1 MKTLLNDKET
11 QELRNSFSDNAIFA
25 IFPRLFKSYERELN
39 SLALT
44 PEEVFVNCMHLLD
57 NIRKNRVSNI
67 EDIYDNLFCDI
78 RKAANELKRPY
89 QDSEIQTASLIIL
102 LAIVVCCIENDNSS
116 FCMLAYSILEF
127 IRDKDCSFFET
138 GVTKILK
145 KFNDNTG
152 VRTFEAAAY
161 LRKYGIDIIKIKK
174 WFQSDLESYNVIAD
188 IVKKAEII
196 NESIGISEYEEKK
209 TFASVNYYLNFRY
222 YFENY
227 DYSKF
232 VVKYFLASSKID
244 LLDICEEIGI
254 NETIFNICLTVVKE
268 LDPCL
273 YQEYENKVYQNKL
286 KRYEITKRKIE
297 ILYERINDAKEN
309 NTEFSKFEFLINMP
323 FAKKEKSR
331 QSFFELKQVNPNIK
345 TIPLT
350 IYGKILE
357 FAQAEMPEMVSTL
370 KEYMMENGL
379 YRIPEFTKKELKK
392 TYFLDSYTIIN
403 EQGENVTLIKE
414 NIQLTS
420 RKVCEYRRLQSSCT
434 QCFPNFSV

>member
-1 MKTLLNDKET
+1 MENNQILRQKLEKLKEMVTIITTNENEYKTALL
-11 QELRNSFSDNAIFA
+11 L
-25 IFPRLFKSYERELN
+25 
-39 SLALT
+39 
-44 PEEVFVNCMHLLD
+44 
-57 NIRKNRVSNI
+57 
-67 EDIYDNLFCDI
+67 
-78 RKAANELKRPY
+78 
-89 QDSEIQTASLIIL
+89 SEYYT
-102 LAIVVCCIENDNSS
+102 SS
-116 FCMLAYSILEF
+116 
-127 IRDKDCSFFET
+127 
-138 GVTKILK
+138 K
-145 KFNDNTG
+145 KF
-152 VRTFEAAAY
+152 EKAY
-161 LRKYGIDIIKIKK
+161 ASIIK
-174 WFQSDLESYNVIAD
+174 
-188 IVKKAEII
+188 KAKT
-196 NESIGISEYEEKK
+196 NEEYQEYIPLITRVGKIISEYEEKK

-232 VVKYFLASSKID
+232 VVEYFLASSKID

-297 ILYERINDAKEN
+297 ILYKRINDAKEN

-331 QSFFELKQVNPNIK
+331 QAFFELKQVNPNIK

-414 NIQLTS
+414 NIDAIIDYM
-420 RKVCEYRRLQSSCT
+420 EEMNYPFIIEIFIELQKRYLDKKLAIETNNSKKLVKT
-434 QCFPNFSV
+434 LIP

>member
-1 MKTLLNDKET
+1 M
-11 QELRNSFSDNAIFA
+11 
-25 IFPRLFKSYERELN
+25 
-39 SLALT
+39 
-44 PEEVFVNCMHLLD
+44 
-57 NIRKNRVSNI
+57 
-67 EDIYDNLFCDI
+67 
-78 RKAANELKRPY
+78 
-89 QDSEIQTASLIIL
+89 
-102 LAIVVCCIENDNSS
+102 ENDQILRQKLEKLKEMVTIITTNENEYKTALLLSEYYTSS
-116 FCMLAYSILEF
+116 
-127 IRDKDCSFFET
+127 
-138 GVTKILK
+138 K
-145 KFNDNTG
+145 KF
-152 VRTFEAAAY
+152 EKAY
-161 LRKYGIDIIKIKK
+161 ASIIK
-174 WFQSDLESYNVIAD
+174 
-188 IVKKAEII
+188 KAKTNEEYQEYIPII
-196 NESIGISEYEEKK
+196 TRVGKIISEYEEKK

-232 VVKYFLASSKID
+232 VVEYFLASSKID

-254 NETIFNICLTVVKE
+254 NETIFNICLIVIKE

-273 YQEYENKVYQNKL
+273 YQEYEKKVYQNKL

-297 ILYERINDAKEN
+297 ILYKRIKDAKEN

-403 EQGENVTLIKE
+403 EQGENVRLIKE
-414 NIQLTS
+414 NINAIIDYM
-420 RKVCEYRRLQSSCT
+420 EEMNYPFIIEIFIELQKRYVDKKLAIETNNSKKLVKT
-434 QCFPNFSV
+434 LIP